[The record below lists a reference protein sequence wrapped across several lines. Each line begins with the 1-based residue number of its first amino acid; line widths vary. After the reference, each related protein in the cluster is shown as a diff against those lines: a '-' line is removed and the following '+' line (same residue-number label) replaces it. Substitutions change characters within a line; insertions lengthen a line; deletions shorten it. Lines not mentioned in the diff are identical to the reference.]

1 VIKLKVDDIDY
12 IYQKKEKNTY
22 TETVFQYC
30 YNKGITIPC
39 FCYHEKLSIAG
50 NCRMCI
56 VQINNGLGVSCAVN
70 LVDAITIYTDNKRVR
85 EARES
90 ILEFLLINHPLDCPI
105 CDQASECD
113 LQDISLIFGADRGR
127 FYEQKKRA
135 VDNFNQKGPLIK
147 TVMTRCIHCTRC
159 VRFANEISNF
169 MLGVISRGLK
179 MEIGTYINENE
190 NISLLDILSGNIIDL
205 CPVGALTSMPY
216 AFKVRNWELI
226 YYTNVDFLDSL
237 ASSIRLHIYSNK
249 IIRILPLLDE
259 SLNEE
264 WITNKTRFSYDSLVL
279 NRINYPKIKYI
290 NKLVVFSWDFLMN
303 YILKW
308 IKRKN
313 SLVFGVLGPFVDI
326 ITTLSLKNFFNLIG
340 ISSIISF
347 IKFKWIYD
355 FKFYF
360 LLNNIL
366 ESIEILSFFLF
377 INCDLRLESPLLNVR
392 IKKNYNMNRNNEL
405 FFYSYGLSLVN
416 MNYPIKNLGNSIIKF
431 LIFLKGKNR
440 IFSNY
445 FFKSFFSL
453 SYIKGLNIKLYNKPI
468 FFLGQSILNREDSI
482 SFLFS
487 FICFFKNKFNWSIF
501 NLIINNLGLLSYNT
515 IIYNNINIKKKKIF
529 NGLLYNISNDI
540 LPFFFLDKF
549 AFIIYQGFIKSNAN
563 LFFKADIILPS
574 TAPYEMDNLF
584 INLEGRYRFMKKHIK
599 NFLAIY
605 SDWEIVNFLKIYNKK
620 KNILNFAFFFKSNY
634 IFQFFFKIIN
644 YICNFFFTLEDFFIN
659 FFFFYGYKKKNIIFL
674 QNNDLKF
681 IKILDK
687 FFNNKFFNTLFLR
700 NINNY
705 YANDFFL
712 RNSKIMAL
720 SAIKTYIFF

>member
-22 TETVFQYC
+22 TETIFQYC

-264 WITNKTRFSYDSLVL
+264 
-279 NRINYPKIKYI
+279 
-290 NKLVVFSWDFLMN
+290 
-303 YILKW
+303 
-308 IKRKN
+308 
-313 SLVFGVLGPFVDI
+313 
-326 ITTLSLKNFFNLIG
+326 
-340 ISSIISF
+340 
-347 IKFKWIYD
+347 
-355 FKFYF
+355 
-360 LLNNIL
+360 
-366 ESIEILSFFLF
+366 
-377 INCDLRLESPLLNVR
+377 
-392 IKKNYNMNRNNEL
+392 
-405 FFYSYGLSLVN
+405 
-416 MNYPIKNLGNSIIKF
+416 
-431 LIFLKGKNR
+431 
-440 IFSNY
+440 
-445 FFKSFFSL
+445 
-453 SYIKGLNIKLYNKPI
+453 
-468 FFLGQSILNREDSI
+468 
-482 SFLFS
+482 
-487 FICFFKNKFNWSIF
+487 
-501 NLIINNLGLLSYNT
+501 
-515 IIYNNINIKKKKIF
+515 
-529 NGLLYNISNDI
+529 
-540 LPFFFLDKF
+540 
-549 AFIIYQGFIKSNAN
+549 
-563 LFFKADIILPS
+563 
-574 TAPYEMDNLF
+574 
-584 INLEGRYRFMKKHIK
+584 
-599 NFLAIY
+599 
-605 SDWEIVNFLKIYNKK
+605 
-620 KNILNFAFFFKSNY
+620 
-634 IFQFFFKIIN
+634 
-644 YICNFFFTLEDFFIN
+644 
-659 FFFFYGYKKKNIIFL
+659 
-674 QNNDLKF
+674 
-681 IKILDK
+681 
-687 FFNNKFFNTLFLR
+687 
-700 NINNY
+700 
-705 YANDFFL
+705 
-712 RNSKIMAL
+712 
-720 SAIKTYIFF
+720 